1 MKDKLE
7 TTLRDSKGKKYIGG
21 MYYYVANESEI
32 DKVTAVTGNCNAVH
46 SCYYSP
52 FINSSHCE
60 TMDVTYDAERY
71 GKIKGWAVNGVIN
84 LHRVTAVNKTTFD
97 LGSFNKVPNRTRQ
110 VKRTWQNE
118 SRLFAYP
125 YRYFLITDYFN
136 PPIEVKPHEVIG
148 NTIDV
153 KAKAFITD
161 KGSYNIYVD
170 GLKGDYT
177 GNLEGQISTAS
188 LEVPVGST
196 AYSQWSSTQKARDNQ
211 NYTNSLMQLQLNTQQ
226 TQFNNTF
233 GMVQSGVGIVGN
245 LLAGNLGGALAG
257 GVGMYGQYKNNQ
269 FGMDRLRQEQQ
280 NAIGQ
285 RSAQM
290 KDMSNTPRTMIQTGS
305 DVNFKI
311 MTGGSKVDVVTY
323 KLTEQYFW
331 ALGDY
336 FALYGYKQNRMRGID
351 INNRYYYNYIK
362 TIGLN
367 IKDVEGIPKAHL
379 NKIKDIFDS
388 GITFWH
394 VYRSGVQ
401 MFNYDNDNYEV
412 Y

>member
-1 MKDKLE
+1 
-7 TTLRDSKGKKYIGG
+7 
-21 MYYYVANESEI
+21 
-32 DKVTAVTGNCNAVH
+32 
-46 SCYYSP
+46 
-52 FINSSHCE
+52 
-60 TMDVTYDAERY
+60 
-71 GKIKGWAVNGVIN
+71 
-84 LHRVTAVNKTTFD
+84 
-97 LGSFNKVPNRTRQ
+97 
-110 VKRTWQNE
+110 
-118 SRLFAYP
+118 
-125 YRYFLITDYFN
+125 
-136 PPIEVKPHEVIG
+136 
-148 NTIDV
+148 
-153 KAKAFITD
+153 
-161 KGSYNIYVD
+161 
-170 GLKGDYT
+170 
-177 GNLEGQISTAS
+177 
-188 LEVPVGST
+188 
-196 AYSQWSSTQKARDNQ
+196 
-211 NYTNSLMQLQLNTQQ
+211 MQLQLNTQQ
-226 TQFNNTF
+226 TQFNN
-233 GMVQSGVGIVGN
+233 GLSMVQSGVGIVGN
-245 LLAGNLGGALAG
+245 LLAGNLGGVLAG
-257 GVGMYGQYKNNQ
+257 GIGMYGQYKNNQ

-305 DVNFKI
+305 DVNFKT

-362 TIGLN
+362 TLGLN

-379 NKIKDIFDS
+379 SKIKDIFDS